1 MIEEVRLYDLKAFSA
16 VIVYAGDNNV
26 ASGETIEFIEEKY
39 DELISLI
46 KCGNST
52 ARVYLC
58 SVAPR
63 KDAAVLAINR
73 YITGLGNHWKSQQVH
88 TVSDCHDFFYKDGHV

>member
-1 MIEEVRLYDLKAFSA
+1 M
-16 VIVYAGDNNV
+16 

-46 KCGNST
+46 KCGNSK

-63 KDAAVLAINR
+63 KDADVLATNR
-73 YITGLGNHWKSQQVH
+73 CITDWVIIGNHNKCMLYH
-88 TVSDCHDFFYKDGHV
+88 TTTTSSTKTAM